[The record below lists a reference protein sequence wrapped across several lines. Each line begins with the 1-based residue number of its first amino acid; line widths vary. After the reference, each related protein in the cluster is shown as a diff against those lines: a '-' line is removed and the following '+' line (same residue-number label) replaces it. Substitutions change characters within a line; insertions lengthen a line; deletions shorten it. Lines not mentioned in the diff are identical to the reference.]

1 VTVAVRHAIRTWRR
15 GMTRIALC
23 AAGLVLTLASPA
35 LADMEHEAPMMP
47 RRPLGLSMNRSGS
60 GTSWQPDTTPM
71 YAWQSTLGDWTF
83 MLHGNAFLGLDAQGS
98 RRGAFARVNEN
109 WLMGMARRSSSSVE
123 VEMRAMVS
131 AEPLLMGGAGYP
143 LLLQTGETYRGAPL
157 HDWQHPHDFFMETS
171 LTLTAA
177 AGRDVAFQ
185 LYLAP
190 AGEPAL
196 GPNTYVHRASAA
208 SNPFA
213 PLGHHWQDVSH
224 ITYGV
229 VTAGFFTP
237 NVKLEASWFNGREP
251 DENRFDFDLRVP
263 DSYSVRLTVNPIDAL
278 SLQASYGWLKSP
290 EADRPEV
297 SVRRATAS
305 ASLDLPFGER
315 GNLATTAVWGANFPS
330 AMEPATTSM
339 LVEAE
344 ANLDGHHTVF
354 GRWERIQ
361 KTGHALVLPETEA
374 NRVFDIR
381 TISVGYVREYGP
393 IASLLPGIGVVGT
406 MNMLDRELGAHY
418 GTTWPLGGMV
428 FLRLRPAQMARH
440 LM

>member
-1 VTVAVRHAIRTWRR
+1 
-15 GMTRIALC
+15 MTRIALC

-35 LADMEHEAPMMP
+35 LADMEHEMPSMPM
-47 RRPLGLSMNRSGS
+47 RPLGLSMNRSAS

-71 YAWQSTLGDWTF
+71 YGWQGTLGHWTF
-83 MLHGNAFLGLDAQGS
+83 MLHGNAFTGYDLQGS
-98 RRGAFARVNEN
+98 RRGAVAQASQN
-109 WLMGMARRSSSSVE
+109 WIMGMARRSSE
-123 VEMRAMVS
+123 TFEAELRAMVS
-131 AEPLLMGGAGYP
+131 AEPLLMSGQGYP

-157 HDWQHPHDFFMETS
+157 HDWQHPHDLFMETS
-171 LTLTAA
+171 LTLTRTVGPDLA
-177 AGRDVAFQ
+177 VQ

-196 GPNTYVHRASAA
+196 GPVPYPHRASAS

-213 PLGHHWQDVSH
+213 PLTHHWQDSSHVS
-224 ITYGV
+224 YGV
-229 VTAGFFTP
+229 VTAGFFTR

-251 DENRFDFDLRVP
+251 DEDRFDFDLRVP

-290 EADRPEV
+290 EADEPEI

-315 GNLATTAVWGANFPS
+315 GNWATTAVWGANYPS
-330 AMEPATTSM
+330 ALEPATTSY
-339 LVEAE
+339 LVETE

-354 GRWERIQ
+354 GRWQRIE
-361 KTGHALVLPETEA
+361 KTGRALVLPAAEA
-374 NRVFDIR
+374 SRVFDIR
-381 TISVGYVREYGP
+381 SISVGYVREYGP

-406 MNMLDRELGAHY
+406 VNLIDPELAAHY
-418 GTTWPLGGMV
+418 GTTRPLGGMI
-428 FLRLRPAQMARH
+428 FLRLRPARMERH
-440 LM
+440 SM